1 MDARFWD
8 DRYGGTE
15 FVWTTEPNRF
25 LAEAVQHFEP
35 GRALDLACGEG
46 RNAVWLATQ
55 GWDVTGVD
63 FSRVGLDKAAVL
75 ADVNGV
81 SCTWLQADLAEWEPA
96 ERDPDGEW
104 DLVVVCYL
112 QVPDDVRRRAVGAAA
127 RAVAPGGTLF
137 VVGHD
142 LRNLTEGVGGPQ
154 DPSVLY
160 TAADL
165 EEDVD
170 ASGANDLQVTRA
182 ERVHRPVVTDD
193 GERVAIDCVLQA
205 ERGEW
210 S

>member
-1 MDARFWD
+1 MDATFWD
-8 DRYGGTE
+8 QRYGGSE

-25 LAEAVQHFEP
+25 VAEVAVQLEP

-63 FSRVGLDKAAVL
+63 FSQVGLDKAAIL

-81 SCTWLQADLAEWEPA
+81 TCTWRQADLSDWEPDA
-96 ERDPDGEW
+96 QW
-104 DLVVVCYL
+104 DFVFVAYL
-112 QVPDDVRRRAVGAAA
+112 QVHDAVRRHAIGAAA

-142 LRNLTEGVGGPQ
+142 RRNLTEGVGGPQ

-160 TAADL
+160 TPADL
-165 EEDVD
+165 EDDVA
-170 ASGANDLQVTRA
+170 ASGANALMVTRA
-182 ERVHRPVVTDD
+182 EIVYRPVVADD
-193 GERVAIDCVLQA
+193 GERSAIDCVLRADHA
-205 ERGEW
+205 E
-210 S
+210 

>member
-1 MDARFWD
+1 MDATFWD
-8 DRYGGTE
+8 QRYGGSE

-25 LAEAVQHFEP
+25 LAEVAVQLEA

-63 FSRVGLDKAAVL
+63 FSQVGLDKAAML

-81 SCTWLQADLAEWEPA
+81 TCTWRQADLSEWEPDA
-96 ERDPDGEW
+96 QW
-104 DLVVVCYL
+104 DFVFVCYL
-112 QVPDDVRRRAVGAAA
+112 QVHDATRRHAIGAAA

-142 LRNLTEGVGGPQ
+142 RRNLTEGVGGPQ

-160 TAADL
+160 TPADL
-165 EEDVD
+165 EDDVA
-170 ASGANDLQVTRA
+170 ASGANALMVTRA
-182 ERVHRPVVTDD
+182 EIVYRPVDADD
-193 GERVAIDCVLQA
+193 GGRSAIDCVLRADHA
-205 ERGEW
+205 E
-210 S
+210 